1 MDNQKL
7 QKDKLH
13 LINWIT
19 QIQDH
24 AIIEKMKALMS
35 TSNENLQFTKEQEL
49 LYTIKQG
56 KEISGS
62 NSINEFDMDAKID
75 YEL

>member
-1 MDNQKL
+1 MNNHKL
-7 QKDKLH
+7 QNDKLH

-24 AIIEKMKALMS
+24 ALIEKIKSLMS
-35 TSNENLQFTKEQEL
+35 ASNENLALTKEQEL
-49 LYTIKQG
+49 ILAVENGT
-56 KEISGS
+56 EIST
-62 NSINEFDMDAKID
+62 SINDEELSTN

>member
-1 MDNQKL
+1 MDTQKL

-13 LINWIT
+13 LIQWIT

-24 AIIEKMKALMS
+24 ALIEKIKSLMS
-35 TSNENLQFTKEQEL
+35 TSNESFQLITERE
-49 LYTIKQG
+49 
-56 KEISGS
+56 EIETL
-62 NSINEFDMDAKID
+62 INENEVTIDSKIK

>member
-1 MDNQKL
+1 MDNIKL
-7 QKDKLH
+7 QNDKLH

-24 AIIEKMKALMS
+24 TLIEKIKSLMS
-35 TSNENLQFTKEQEL
+35 ASNENLALTKEQEL
-49 LYTIKQG
+49 IVALENGT
-56 KEISGS
+56 EISAQKNDDELS
-62 NSINEFDMDAKID
+62 TD

>member
-7 QKDKLH
+7 QNDKLH

-24 AIIEKMKALMS
+24 TLIEKIKSLMS
-35 TSNENLQFTKEQEL
+35 ASDENLALTKEQALIIALENG
-49 LYTIKQG
+49 T
-56 KEISGS
+56 EISAQK
-62 NSINEFDMDAKID
+62 NDDELCND

>member
-7 QKDKLH
+7 QNDKLH

-24 AIIEKMKALMS
+24 ALIEKIKSLMS
-35 TSNENLQFTKEQEL
+35 ASNQNLELTKEQDLILALE
-49 LYTIKQG
+49 KG
-56 KEISGS
+56 KEIGTQK
-62 NSINEFDMDAKID
+62 NVDELSIDSKTD

>member
-7 QKDKLH
+7 QNDKLH

-24 AIIEKMKALMS
+24 TLIEKIKSLMS
-35 TSNENLQFTKEQEL
+35 ASNENLALTKEQEL
-49 LYTIKQG
+49 IIALENGT
-56 KEISGS
+56 EISAQKNDDELS
-62 NSINEFDMDAKID
+62 TN

>member
-24 AIIEKMKALMS
+24 AIIEKIKALMS

>member
-7 QKDKLH
+7 QNDKLH

-24 AIIEKMKALMS
+24 ALIEKIKSLMNA
-35 TSNENLQFTKEQEL
+35 SNENLALTKEQEL
-49 LYTIKQG
+49 IIALENGT
-56 KEISGS
+56 EISAQKNDDELS
-62 NSINEFDMDAKID
+62 TS

>member
-7 QKDKLH
+7 QNDKLH

-24 AIIEKMKALMS
+24 TLIEKIKSLMS
-35 TSNENLQFTKEQEL
+35 TSNENLALTKEQEL
-49 LYTIKQG
+49 IVALENGT
-56 KEISGS
+56 EIS
-62 NSINEFDMDAKID
+62 AKKNDDELSTD

>member
-7 QKDKLH
+7 QNDKLH

-24 AIIEKMKALMS
+24 ALIEKIKSLMS
-35 TSNENLQFTKEQEL
+35 ASNENLQLTKEQEL
-49 LYTIKQG
+49 ILAIKKG
-56 KEISGS
+56 KEIGTQK
-62 NSINEFDMDAKID
+62 NVDEFSIDSKTD

>member
-7 QKDKLH
+7 QNDKLH

-19 QIQDH
+19 QIQDYTL
-24 AIIEKMKALMS
+24 IEKIKTLMS
-35 TSNENLQFTKEQEL
+35 TSNENLALTKEQEL
-49 LYTIKQG
+49 ILAVENGT
-56 KEISGS
+56 EISTP
-62 NSINEFDMDAKID
+62 INDDELSTN